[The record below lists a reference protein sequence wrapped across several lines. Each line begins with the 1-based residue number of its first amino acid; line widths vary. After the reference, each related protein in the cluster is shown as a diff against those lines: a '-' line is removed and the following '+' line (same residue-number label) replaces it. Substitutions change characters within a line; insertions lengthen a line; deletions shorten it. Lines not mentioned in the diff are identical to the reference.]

1 MLVISNVSEM
11 ISLVTNIV
19 TMENKIKL
27 LKTSD
32 YLLFINNY
40 GLASKN
46 NPNPDGE
53 LYIANL

>member
-40 GLASKN
+40 GLASSH
-46 NPNPDGE
+46 
-53 LYIANL
+53 

>member
-1 MLVISNVSEM
+1 MLAISNVSEM
-11 ISLVTNIV
+11 ISLVTNIL

-32 YLLFINNY
+32 YVLFINNY
-40 GLASKN
+40 GLAARN

-53 LYIANL
+53 LNIANL